1 MICGIVA
8 AQDQRISS
16 LLVISHSA
24 APFVRALSTTNYT
37 TYTSPVTLPASSP
50 ATGAFSAGGEWFAC
64 SNGTAAE
71 KFFIYQTGLST
82 DAATWTKLSAPAT
95 MPSAALVCMAFS
107 PDGQYL
113 AVGGN
118 ITNDFIIYKTSDWSV
133 LATRDVSP
141 GSNVRSLDFSPD
153 GSRLVVTTQTGYLT
167 LYDIPGVTKVTGLP
181 SVSLDA
187 KSVRHSPD
195 GTEIVSGIGSPYES
209 PYLKRYASGTLVAGA
224 DLPSASS
231 FPSNDDNIQFSAN
244 GRWLITV
251 PAQGVRMASIYDWQA
266 KTLAGTLPS
275 LTGVAGLLKGLS
287 ISIDS
292 QYVAITQSNDTTEPT
307 LAVIRISDAQ
317 TVFTSEVSNTNPSVA
332 RYSPF

>member
-1 MICGIVA
+1 MINGIVA
-8 AQDQRISS
+8 QTQLGSS
-16 LLVISHSA
+16 LLVISHGSA
-24 APFVRALSTTNYT
+24 PVIRVLSTVDYT
-37 TYTSPVTLPASSP
+37 TYTSPASLPANSP
-50 ATGAFSAGGEWFAC
+50 VTAAFSPSGDWFAC
-64 SNGTAAE
+64 SNGNGAE
-71 KFFIYQTGLST
+71 KIYIYQTGRDT
-82 DAATWTKLSAPAT
+82 NAGNWVKLAAPAT
-95 MPSAALVCMAFS
+95 MPSLAIACMSFS
-107 PDGQYL
+107 PDSQYL

-195 GTEIVSGIGSPYES
+195 GTEIVSGIGSPYGS

-231 FPSNDDNIQFSAN
+231 FPSEDDNIQFSAN

-251 PAQGVRMASIYDWQA
+251 PAEGVRMASIYDWQA

-292 QYVAITQSNDTTEPT
+292 QYVAITQSNSTTEPT

-317 TVFTSEVSNTNPSVA
+317 TVFTSEVSNTNPNVA

>member
-95 MPSAALVCMAFS
+95 MPSDALVCMAFS
-107 PDGQYL
+107 PNGQYL
-113 AVGGN
+113 AVGGDISN
-118 ITNDFIIYKTSDWSV
+118 QFIIYKTSDWSV

-141 GSNVRSLDFSPD
+141 GSNCRSLDFSPD
-153 GSRLVVTTQTGYLT
+153 SARLAVTTQTGHIT
-167 LYDIPGVTKVTGLP
+167 LYDIPGVTKVLGLP
-181 SVSLDA
+181 SVALDA
-187 KSVRHSPD
+187 KSLRYSPD
-195 GTEIVSGIGSPYES
+195 GAEIVAGIGDSYGTPYI
-209 PYLKRYASGTLVAGA
+209 KRYAAGTLVAQA
-224 DLPSASS
+224 ELDSASAV
-231 FPSNDDNIQFSAN
+231 PGNDDCIAFSPD
-244 GRWLITV
+244 GRWLV
-251 PAQGVRMASIYDWQA
+251 ALPSSGARMASVYNWSTKA
-266 KTLAGTLPS
+266 LHSTLPA
-275 LTGVAGLLKGLS
+275 LVGAAGFVKGLS
-287 ISIDS
+287 VSIDS
-292 QYVAITQSNDTTEPT
+292 QMVAISQNTATTEPV
-307 LAVIRISDAQ
+307 LSVVRLSDSH
-317 TVFTSEVSNTNPSVA
+317 TVFTSTAVNTNGNVA